1 MHPDVLKLE
10 LESLGLLTPKI
21 RGLASRLR
29 LSHPDEILTDLVAD
43 TATSAT
49 ARSVTAQ
56 TLPTLMT
63 IAADR
68 LMDVSDRV
76 DQVRTQFAN
85 ADADGVS
92 VISACNQVAQ
102 ASPAIHI

>member
-1 MHPDVLKLE
+1 M
-10 LESLGLLTPKI
+10 
-21 RGLASRLR
+21 
-29 LSHPDEILTDLVAD
+29 
-43 TATSAT
+43 
-49 ARSVTAQ
+49 TAQ